1 MLHFPE
7 LLVNFICFCVLAGF
21 NTRPGHSEKMF
32 HPGGG
37 MKQTELISPS
47 PFPQNHDESTTKIS
61 LKGFCKYSKDKI
73 AIANIYLLIT
83 IASAVSPYHP
93 VNKEYKEKAEIK
105 DIIQK
110 VKRYWYCISFVDI
123 F

>member
-1 MLHFPE
+1 
-7 LLVNFICFCVLAGF
+7 
-21 NTRPGHSEKMF
+21 
-32 HPGGG
+32 

-93 VNKEYKEKAEIK
+93 VNEEYKEKAEIK